1 MSEHEKPWLE
11 DVGVWLVSDGTA
23 SREGWQEALLRRL
36 KEAGASSAEVYSV
49 SGAVSTT
56 ARGMLEQGAERI
68 ARTLRLSG
76 NGREEGAFEALS
88 RYRPEV
94 ILVDNAAALRPLSML
109 REVTPLRPLIVA
121 VVSDEGAV
129 SSWGDARPDA
139 WIAPSVAQL
148 DEVRAGSLVDDAYQ
162 LGGPPVDEAFVA
174 DVDRDAVRAELNLS
188 GESKLAFVDTSTMP
202 PALIERVVYQLRG
215 LGDALDVIF
224 YYGRNPD
231 APGALRSSARAH
243 RLRAR
248 MLGETSNHA
257 RFSSAADIGVVGRAC
272 PHTSAYLAAGLPL
285 IAVDPDAR
293 FHAGTRSGAI
303 VPLPGPDS
311 LGAIFAEV
319 AARGVAEGHLEAAA
333 RERQRDR
340 WASFMSA
347 LRELT
352 LRRAD
357 LAGAVKTIATP
368 TGTASVGGAAP
379 QNSPGPF
386 EVIGDDSALTP
397 EQAPKRARMTR
408 AQAHQ
413 ELSRLIRQ
421 ERSIQERLENMGRE
435 RDSWLKR
442 REYAREDGEADLER
456 YAETQIDKLMDA
468 IRRENETL
476 GRIAD
481 EKDAVRQSV
490 VQRAE
495 RKEGGAA
502 PASDASAQVPDS
514 VRYEAR
520 FRDLEMR
527 RQLDDLRRRADKGDE
542 PKR

>member
-1 MSEHEKPWLE
+1 MSEHEESWLK

-36 KEAGASSAEVYSV
+36 REAGASSAEVYSV

-76 NGREEGAFEALS
+76 NGKEEGAFEALS

-129 SSWGDARPDA
+129 SSWTEARPDA
-139 WIAPSVAQL
+139 WIAPSIEQL
-148 DEVRAGSLVDDAYQ
+148 DEVRGGALVDDAYQ
-162 LGGPPVDEAFVA
+162 LGGPPVDEAFLG
-174 DVDRDAVRAELNLS
+174 DVDREKVRAELNLAA
-188 GESKLAFVDTSTMP
+188 ESKLAFIDTSTMP
-202 PALIERVVYQLRG
+202 PSLIERVVYQLRG
-215 LGDALDVIF
+215 LGGELELIF

-231 APGALRSSARAH
+231 APGTLRSAARAH
-243 RLRAR
+243 RVRAR

-293 FHAGTRSGAI
+293 FHAGTRSGAV
-303 VPLPGPDS
+303 VPLPGPDA
-311 LGAIFAEV
+311 LGAIFGEV
-319 AARGVAEGHLEAAA
+319 AARGVAEAHLEAAT

-340 WASFMSA
+340 WESFMAA

-352 LRRAD
+352 IRRAE
-357 LAGAVKTIATP
+357 LAGAAKTVVAP
-368 TGTASVGGAAP
+368 TGTVPSSGAAP
-379 QNSPGPF
+379 QRTPGPF
-386 EVIGDDSALTP
+386 EVIGDDSVLSP
-397 EQAPKRARMTR
+397 EQPPKRTRMTR

-413 ELSRLIRQ
+413 ELARLIRQ
-421 ERSIQERLENMGRE
+421 ERSIQERLEKMGKE
-435 RDSWLKR
+435 RDTWLKR
-442 REYAREDGEADLER
+442 REYAREDKEAELER
-456 YAETQIDKLMDA
+456 YAETQIDHLMDA
-468 IRRENETL
+468 IRRENEAL
-476 GRIAD
+476 SRIAD
-481 EKDAVRQSV
+481 EKDVVRQSV
-490 VQRAE
+490 AQRAE
-495 RKEGGAA
+495 RQEGGAA
-502 PASDASAQVPDS
+502 PTTDPSAQVPDS
-514 VRYEAR
+514 LRYEAR